1 MLYIK
6 SITIKSSFRIPLW
19 LMLTIISS
27 VFCTPNVVSSAERY
41 YYLHISSFRLN
52 KRAVQD
58 VERLRNKGYTAITRR
73 ERVPNMGYWYRV
85 YIGPFSSLRE
95 AKLKRKE
102 LKRKKLV
109 EYVAIQKRQSLISGE
124 LGKPPEIEKRK
135 APIEV
140 EAAAPKISLPQQLT
154 PTVPEKP
161 VEVPPAPEKPTEA
174 EEVPVPIPPM
184 EEPREV
190 KAPLPKAPTK
200 PSGRITARPPRK
212 TVEFPPKGNGRNM
225 GRGNFSLGLRHTY
238 REVQPELTKR
248 RSITSDGTTT
258 SIEDIS
264 LAGVGKNDLP
274 TALHMDSLHLRFGV
288 TDYLEVFAEIGG
300 AYGEPS
306 ELALAYGGGLRLN
319 LFEVKGG
326 RFRGFYGGIQGEYLG
341 GGLEEEYTSSAG
353 NKWKKDAD
361 WQEFVAKGELG
372 VARSWFATYIG
383 GVYFRYRE
391 DTERQQLENL
401 PASLTSFVLQDELE
415 EESFGVFGGIDINLT
430 SAILVNIE
438 GQVLSQ
444 KSIFGTL
451 EYHF

>member
-19 LMLTIISS
+19 LMLYTMSL
-27 VFCTPNVVSSAERY
+27 VFFTPNFVSSAEKY
-41 YYLHISSFRLN
+41 YYLHISSFRL
-52 KRAVQD
+52 KKKAVQD
-58 VERLRNKGYTAITRR
+58 VERMRNKGYNAMTRR

-109 EYVAIQKRQSLISGE
+109 EYVAIQKKQSLISDG
-124 LGKPPEIEKRK
+124 LGKPPEIEERK
-135 APIEV
+135 APMEV
-140 EAAAPKISLPQQLT
+140 EKKAVPKISLPQELI

-161 VEVPPAPEKPTEA
+161 V
-174 EEVPVPIPPM
+174 EVPVPIPPM

-212 TVEFPPKGNGRNM
+212 TIEVALKGNGRNM
-225 GRGNFSLGLRHTY
+225 GRGNFSLGLRHTS

-248 RSITSDGTTT
+248 RSIASDGTTT

-264 LAGVGKNDLP
+264 LASVEEDEFP
-274 TALHMDSLHLRFGV
+274 TKLHMDTLHIRLGL
-288 TDYLEVFAEIGG
+288 TDYLEVFADIGG
-300 AYGEPS
+300 AYGEFS
-306 ELALAYGGGLRLN
+306 DLGFAYGGGLRLN
-319 LFEVKGG
+319 LFQVKGG
-326 RFRGFYGGIQGEYLG
+326 WFRGFYGGIQGEYLAG
-341 GGLEEEYTSSAG
+341 EVDYEYSSSPG
-353 NKWKKDAD
+353 TRWEKEAD
-361 WQEFVAKGELG
+361 WEEFVAKGELG
-372 VARSWFATYIG
+372 MARSRFATYIG
-383 GVYFRYRE
+383 GAYFRYRE
-391 DTERQQLENL
+391 DTERRQLENL
-401 PASLTSFVLQDELE
+401 PPSLTSYVLRDELE
-415 EESFGVFGGIDINLT
+415 EESFGAFVGIDINLT
-430 SAILVNIE
+430 STVLVNIE
-438 GQVLSQ
+438 GQVASQ